1 MNIEPSKILKMKISH
16 RYIFD
21 IFSHYSDS
29 FIVDFENKKAWNEFD
44 SSGIDKNSFF
54 DDVNKYPIVNLFNN
68 KVSDKKHP
76 LKKENIERFFIDFN
90 KLNICNELKK
100 INEENSTGID
110 FVNNVYIIFYF
121 KDSWKEF
128 IINFEFPEMW
138 EDFALILKRLV
149 GFDVLNISF
158 SKYLVN
164 NLNYRINYNGIYDLK
179 TKEKLVLEKF
189 NFTFNI
195 GVSAYLFRFSI
206 DFLKNMLKIED
217 YHGIGEVREDF
228 IMDKNIDE
236 NLSFKFKKLLEKH
249 NVYLWITKDFW
260 KYALLPKNYFVCD
273 GHRWGITL
281 TFAGDIVFLI
291 GGHNEHPDN
300 YLEFAE
306 DVKKLFGQDFL
317 KSEKC
322 KSTFDRYLRD

>member
-1 MNIEPSKILKMKISH
+1 MNIEPSKILKMEIFH

-21 IFSHYSDS
+21 TISHYSDS
-29 FIVDFENKKAWNEFD
+29 FIVDFENKKAWNEFN
-44 SSGIDKNSFF
+44 SSSIDNNSFF
-54 DDVNKYPIVNLFNN
+54 EDVNKYPIVNLFNN
-68 KVSDKKHP
+68 KVSDKKHS

-100 INEENSTGID
+100 VNEENSTRID

-138 EDFALILKRLV
+138 EDFALILERLA

-158 SKYLVN
+158 SRYLVN
-164 NLNYRINYNGIYDLK
+164 NLNYDITSNEIYDLK
-179 TKEKLVLEKF
+179 TNEKLTLEKF
-189 NFTFNI
+189 DFTFKI
-195 GVSAYLFRFSI
+195 GVSVYLFRFSI
-206 DFLKNMLKIED
+206 DFIENMLKIED
-217 YHGIGEVREDF
+217 YPGIGEVRENF
-228 IMDKNIDE
+228 IMNRNIDE
-236 NLSFKFKKLLEKH
+236 HLSFKFKELIEKH

-260 KYALLPKNYFVCD
+260 KYACLPKNYFVCD
-273 GHRWGITL
+273 GHGWSITL
-281 TFAGDIVFLI
+281 TFTGDIVFLI

-317 KSEKC
+317 KSEEC